1 MACARIQSKPV
12 RFLNA
17 NEKLISDL
25 REEIKRLGKKH
36 ILFFPFDFPLSFL
49 LSSVYLFLALEN
61 AVLKGSLVSGV
72 TPLIGLLYALNSA
85 YNFLIL
91 FIF

>member
-25 REEIKRLGKKH
+25 REEIKRLGKIH

-49 LSSVYLFLALEN
+49 LSSVYLF
-61 AVLKGSLVSGV
+61 
-72 TPLIGLLYALNSA
+72 
-85 YNFLIL
+85 
-91 FIF
+91 